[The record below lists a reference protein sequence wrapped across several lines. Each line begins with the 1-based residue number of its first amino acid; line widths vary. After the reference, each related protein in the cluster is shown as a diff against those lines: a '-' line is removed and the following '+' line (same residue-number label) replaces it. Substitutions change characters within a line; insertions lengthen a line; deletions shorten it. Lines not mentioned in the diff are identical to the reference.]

1 MQEIL
6 AGPKLSR
13 PQVARLIRY
22 ALPAV
27 ILIALLSGLG
37 VYRASLAP
45 QPLPGR
51 SAPAY
56 ISADT
61 LKDLYGIRVT
71 LIAVTAAGGL
81 VDWRFKVLNADKA
94 QSTFQ
99 DDARRP
105 VLEVQGTGVRLS
117 LPDKAFHDAKLEEGK
132 VYYALLGN
140 TGGAVKPG
148 SPVSVVIGDL
158 RLEPIIAK

>member
-6 AGPKLSR
+6 AGPRLSR

-27 ILIALLSGLG
+27 ILIALLGGLG
-37 VYRASLAP
+37 VYRASIAP

-61 LKDLYGIRVT
+61 LEDLYGIRVT

-81 VDWRFKVLNADKA
+81 VDWRFKVVNAEKA
-94 QSTFQ
+94 QSMFQ
-99 DDARRP
+99 DGARLP
-105 VLEVQGTGVRLS
+105 VLEVQGAGVKLS
-117 LPDKAFHDAKLEEGK
+117 LPDKAFQGVSLEEGK
-132 VYYALLGN
+132 VYYVLLGN
-140 TGGAVKPG
+140 TGGVVKPG
-148 SPVSVVIGDL
+148 SPVSVVIGNL
-158 RLEPIIAK
+158 RVEPIIAK